1 MNPNHLLEGFHP
13 VTRGAV
19 SKVPCFM
26 GLFEKAA
33 GCRGGAPL
41 VSISEF
47 ILTFMK
53 TIYLFCF

>member
-1 MNPNHLLEGFHP
+1 
-13 VTRGAV
+13 
-19 SKVPCFM
+19 M